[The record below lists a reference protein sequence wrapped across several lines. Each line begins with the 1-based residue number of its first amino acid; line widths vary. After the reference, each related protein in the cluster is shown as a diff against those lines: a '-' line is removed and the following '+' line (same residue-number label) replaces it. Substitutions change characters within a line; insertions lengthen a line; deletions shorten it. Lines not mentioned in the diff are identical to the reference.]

1 LAVNPGKYTVSIAVF
16 AALACFAARDAGR
29 DSLTGMGMGWLAAED
44 PATRLAQLCSES
56 LTGQPASLVFERI
69 QPGDP
74 DAELPE
80 LLAANAR
87 EVVNFEWNAATG
99 ELSYRT
105 TTATKIFSDLERS
118 SSRGASPVGLSCGS
132 R

>member
-1 LAVNPGKYTVSIAVF
+1 MNSGKHTVSIAVF
-16 AALACFAARDAGR
+16 VALACFAARDAGR
-29 DSLTGMGMGWLAAED
+29 DSQAGLEMGWLVAAD
-44 PATRLAQLCSES
+44 HPALALAQPCSEAV
-56 LTGQPASLVFERI
+56 TGQPASLVFERI
-69 QPGDP
+69 RLGDA

-87 EVVNFEWNAATG
+87 EVVNFEWNPATG

-105 TTATKIFSDLERS
+105 TTATKIFSDLERAS
-118 SSRGASPVGLSCGS
+118 TRAASPADLSCVS